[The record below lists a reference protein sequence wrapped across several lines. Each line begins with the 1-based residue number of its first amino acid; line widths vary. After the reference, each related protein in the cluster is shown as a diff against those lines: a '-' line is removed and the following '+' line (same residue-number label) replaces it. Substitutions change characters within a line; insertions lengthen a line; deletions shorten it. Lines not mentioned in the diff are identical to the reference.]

1 MHSRSA
7 PAEWGQLPS
16 CASAPGWRIVDALIT
31 ARSTTARIAEPV
43 RRALPLVPAMLLVG
57 SLVVG
62 LVALAWRSL
71 HAYDSFLAVQGG
83 WSFTQYGTLL
93 TDPQF
98 HTVLQRTL
106 AMAVVTPIVA
116 VAIGVPYTLTMTRSA
131 RRWVRLALLIGMF
144 VPLLTGD
151 VTRTYGLLVTIG
163 TGGPLEWV
171 SSHLGLGTPHLIGS
185 LWAIGL
191 GMVQTLLPA
200 TVVVLLPAVL
210 RIDPELGPAAMT
222 LGATPRAVF
231 LQITLPQLRTG
242 IVAAFATSFALA
254 MASFADPAIL
264 GLGLKNFV
272 SNFLQNRYLA
282 LGSPPQGAAIG
293 IVLLVIVSAGTALI
307 LALGHAHRGRSR

>member
-1 MHSRSA
+1 
-7 PAEWGQLPS
+7 
-16 CASAPGWRIVDALIT
+16 
-31 ARSTTARIAEPV
+31 
-43 RRALPLVPAMLLVG
+43 
-57 SLVVG
+57 
-62 LVALAWRSL
+62 
-71 HAYDSFLAVQGG
+71 
-83 WSFTQYGTLL
+83 
-93 TDPQF
+93 
-98 HTVLQRTL
+98 
-106 AMAVVTPIVA
+106 
-116 VAIGVPYTLTMTRSA
+116 MTRSA